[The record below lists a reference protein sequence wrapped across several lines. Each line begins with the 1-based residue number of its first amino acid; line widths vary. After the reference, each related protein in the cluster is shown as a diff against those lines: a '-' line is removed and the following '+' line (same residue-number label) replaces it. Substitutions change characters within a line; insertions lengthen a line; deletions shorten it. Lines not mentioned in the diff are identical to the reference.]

1 VTWDNLTK
9 RILLTDDLEE
19 KNVYKLFHKFLSKD
33 TVEREIELLDKAKNK
48 DHKKDEEGSHSSSC
62 ESNDTRLLEDLS
74 DEEGWSLRETEEFVI
89 GKVKA
94 TKVSFF

>member
-48 DHKKDEEGSHSSSC
+48 DHKKDEEGIHSSSC